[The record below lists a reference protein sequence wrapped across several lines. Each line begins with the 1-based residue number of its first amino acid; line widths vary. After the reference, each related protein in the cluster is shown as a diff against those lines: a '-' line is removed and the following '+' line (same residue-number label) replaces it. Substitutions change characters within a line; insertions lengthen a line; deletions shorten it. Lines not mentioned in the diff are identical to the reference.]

1 MRGFSEDGYIIDQNT
16 LSDYPYHGTTS
27 DVNGCGWVAAYNLLR
42 ALGQDP
48 DFDSVRR
55 EMDAMFPLPF
65 PGPTPMRKLRTY
77 LARFLPLRYVP
88 GQRQALPAAAQS
100 KAGILRYWEGH
111 TPHFITFIRRE
122 DGRFRFLNVSGA
134 QKDITAHM
142 DVFFREHCRFGWIRV
157 LVLL

>member
-1 MRGFSEDGYIIDQNT
+1 
-16 LSDYPYHGTTS
+16 
-27 DVNGCGWVAAYNLLR
+27 
-42 ALGQDP
+42 
-48 DFDSVRR
+48 
-55 EMDAMFPLPF
+55 MFPLPF